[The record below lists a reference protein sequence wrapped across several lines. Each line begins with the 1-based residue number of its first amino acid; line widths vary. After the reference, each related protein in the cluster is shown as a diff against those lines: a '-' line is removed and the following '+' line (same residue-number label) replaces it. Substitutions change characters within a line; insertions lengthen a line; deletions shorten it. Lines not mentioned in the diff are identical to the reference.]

1 VADGS
6 GDPPTKP
13 ARSRR
18 SRSVVGWQVGQFALI
33 GIVALAIVG
42 LATAIASRR
51 IGEREAISEARTST
65 LSKVQGSVEPLITDQ
80 FVNGDSS
87 TRAQLDDIVRRDVLD
102 ADLVRV
108 KIWRDD
114 GTILYSDEP
123 SLIHNRYDLGADEAS
138 ALRTG
143 AIQAQVSDLTEPE
156 NRFEQQFGKLLEVY
170 LPVQTPSGR
179 PVLFEA
185 YYRYSLVADN
195 GSRLWRSFAPISLGA
210 LVLLELVQIPIAW
223 SLARRL
229 RERGRER
236 EALLRQAIEASDV
249 ERRQIASDLHD
260 GAVQELAGVAYAL
273 SAAARRGADKGDANP
288 ALEESAEAVRHS
300 IRSLRSL
307 IVDIYPP
314 EFADAD
320 FESALTDLLTRATDR
335 GLAVDLDTSGLN
347 GTVLPEGTARLL
359 YRVAQEGVR
368 NTISHADATRVRV
381 SVSSV
386 DGHAVLEV
394 TDDGRGVDDAELAAR
409 RAEGHV
415 GLTALRGLVTDA
427 GGSLGVGPA
436 PERGTTLRVEVPVA

>member
-1 VADGS
+1 VA
-6 GDPPTKP
+6 
-13 ARSRR
+13 
-18 SRSVVGWQVGQFALI
+18 WQVGQFALI
-33 GIVALAIVG
+33 GVIALAIVG

-51 IGEREAISEARTST
+51 VGEREAIAEARTST
-65 LSKVQGSVEPLITDQ
+65 LTKVQGSIEPLITDE
-80 FVNGDSS
+80 VVSGGR
-87 TRAQLDDIVRRDVLD
+87 TTTAQLDDSVRADVLD
-102 ADLVRV
+102 SDLVRV

-123 SLIHNRYDLGADEAS
+123 RLIGSRYTLGADEQS
-138 ALRTG
+138 SLRTG
-143 AIQAQVSDLTEPE
+143 AIEAQISDLNEPE

-170 LPVQTPSGR
+170 LPVQTESGR

-236 EALLRQAIEASDV
+236 EALLRQALVASDV

-260 GAVQELAGVAYAL
+260 GAVQDLAGVAYTL
-273 SAAARRGADKGDANP
+273 SAAARRGTDPSDVAAV
-288 ALEESAEAVRHS
+288 EESAEAVRRS

-314 EFADAD
+314 DFADAD
-320 FESALTDLLTRATDR
+320 FASALTDLLARATDR
-335 GLAVDLDTSGLN
+335 GLDVELDTAGLN
-347 GTVLPEGTARLL
+347 GTPLPEGTARLL
-359 YRVAQEGVR
+359 YRAAQEGVR
-368 NTISHADATRVRV
+368 NTLSHADATAVRIT
-381 SVSSV
+381 VSSL
-386 DGHAVLEV
+386 DGRAVLEV
-394 TDDGRGVDDAELAAR
+394 ADDGRGVNDDELAQR

-415 GLTALRGLVTDA
+415 GLTTLRGLVTDA
-427 GGSLGVGPA
+427 GGKLDVGPA
-436 PERGTTLRVEVPVA
+436 PERGTVLRVEVPVA